1 MANAGKVTASLV
13 TAISKI
19 ANSAISGIAKI
30 AGVVVSLFSNTKSL
44 SHGTSNSADSVIA
57 ASTSS
62 DFQVIESDEWSI
74 SFWVKVG
81 WTGSL
86 NTSCHVIASDGGN
99 VQNNM
104 WRVYYNE
111 SNNRLY
117 IGFRSASTNR
127 SNNFWYF
134 HHTGTGEAGA
144 VSGLGTSFPADNW
157 TAAHPGYV
165 NANGFT
171 LITLTKG
178 NTTTGT
184 YINRATAANVK
195 AYWNGQNLGVAYYAN
210 GNTNS
215 TPAMSNSTAR
225 NFAIGN
231 NSWNGGGQ
239 QNGDGVATLYDEVA
253 LWDTELTAAE
263 VLEIWN
269 GATTPVLGD
278 TTGTPTN
285 LQTSSMASNLIGW
298 WRFETDGTVSTVGS
312 ATLTLQSGGAST
324 SVTTPA

>member
-30 AGVVVSLFSNTKSL
+30 TGVVVSLFSNTKSL
-44 SHGTSNSADSVIA
+44 SHGTSNTADSVIA
-57 ASTSS
+57 ASTASG
-62 DFQVIESDEWSI
+62 FQIIESDEWSI
-74 SFWVKVG
+74 SFWIKPG
-81 WTGSL
+81 WLTSTL
-86 NTSCHVIASDGGN
+86 NTSIHLIASDGGN
-99 VQNNM
+99 VNNNM
-104 WRVYYNE
+104 WRVFYNE

-117 IGFRSASTNR
+117 IGFRSASANR

-134 HHTGTGEAGA
+134 HHTGSGEAA
-144 VSGLGTSFPADNW
+144 EVSGLGTSTYWGSDN
-157 TAAHPGYV
+157 TGYV

-178 NTTTGT
+178 NTTIGT
-184 YINRATAANVK
+184 YADRATAANVK
-195 AYWNGQNLGVAYYAN
+195 AYWNGKYLGDAYYAN
-210 GNTNS
+210 GNS
-215 TPAMSNSTAR
+215 SGTPAMSNSTAR
-225 NFAIGN
+225 DFAIGN
-231 NSWNGGGQ
+231 NSWNGGSAGSST
-239 QNGDGVATLYDEVA
+239 GVATLYDEVA

-263 VLEIWN
+263 VLEVW
-269 GATTPVLGD
+269 GGTGTLGE
-278 TTGTPTN
+278 TTGAPTN